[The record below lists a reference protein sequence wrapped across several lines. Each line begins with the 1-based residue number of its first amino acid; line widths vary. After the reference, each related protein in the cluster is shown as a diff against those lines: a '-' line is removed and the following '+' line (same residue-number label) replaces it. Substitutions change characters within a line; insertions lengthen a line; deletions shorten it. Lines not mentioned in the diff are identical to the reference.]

1 MMGFMIGE
9 LKPSNITV
17 SLRFFDVLF
26 FRFWGVY
33 RWLEFKTQ
41 NLWGLVYCEQ
51 G

>member
-9 LKPSNITV
+9 LEPSNITF

-26 FRFWGVY
+26 LRFWGVY
-33 RWLEFKTQ
+33 RRLEFKTQ